1 MNIDINTKNTSE
13 ARTEEENAEI
23 LPEELENAP
32 PELSEEV
39 YKVLKEDLDAITKK
53 KSINPHEIQNGLRDI
68 NFHKEY
74 PDIYKIID
82 DMCLEYDL
90 QGKEMTSDQIL
101 NFITEK
107 MGDNKTRKGLN
118 NIFDSL
124 KDQKTGEITPEVLA
138 KIAAEVGDELSEA
151 DLKKI
156 LQTISG
162 PSPSININQDEF
174 YYIMTKKPED
184 AFKINMA
191 TKKSS

>member
-1 MNIDINTKNTSE
+1 MSAPIKFPKLDWSSKADESE
-13 ARTEEENAEI
+13 NSE
-23 LPEELENAP
+23 
-32 PELSEEV
+32 PELSDEV
-39 YKVLKEDLDAITKK
+39 YKVLKEDLDAITKQK
-53 KSINPHEIQNGLRDI
+53 DINPHEIQNGLRGI

-90 QGKEMTSDQIL
+90 QGKEMTSEQIL

-138 KIAAEVGDELSEA
+138 KIAAEVGDELNEQ

-162 PSPSININQDEF
+162 SSPSININQDEF

-191 TKKSS
+191 TKKSVK

>member
-1 MNIDINTKNTSE
+1 MSAPIKFPKLDWSSK
-13 ARTEEENAEI
+13 AD
-23 LPEELENAP
+23 ELENSE
-32 PELSEEV
+32 PELSDEV
-39 YKVLKEDLDAITKK
+39 YKVLKEDLDAITKQK
-53 KSINPHEIQNGLRDI
+53 AINPHEIQNGLRGI

-138 KIAAEVGDELSEA
+138 KIAAEVGDELNEQ

-191 TKKSS
+191 TKKTSN

>member
-1 MNIDINTKNTSE
+1 MSTTIKFPKLDWSSKADEI
-13 ARTEEENAEI
+13 ENAQ
-23 LPEELENAP
+23 

-53 KSINPHEIQNGLRDI
+53 KAINPHEIQNGLRGI

-82 DMCLEYDL
+82 DLCLEYDL
-90 QGKEMTSDQIL
+90 QGKEMTSEQIL
-101 NFITEK
+101 TYITEK

-124 KDQKTGEITPEVLA
+124 KDQKAGEITPEVLA
-138 KIAAEVGDELSEA
+138 KIAAEVGDELSEQ

-191 TKKSS
+191 TKKSSK

>member
-1 MNIDINTKNTSE
+1 MSAPIKFPKLDWSPK
-13 ARTEEENAEI
+13 AD
-23 LPEELENAP
+23 ELENSE
-32 PELSEEV
+32 PELSDEV
-39 YKVLKEDLDAITKK
+39 YKVLKEDLDAITKQK
-53 KSINPHEIQNGLRDI
+53 AINPHEIQNGLRGI

-138 KIAAEVGDELSEA
+138 KIAAEVGDELNEQ

-191 TKKSS
+191 TKKSVK

>member
-1 MNIDINTKNTSE
+1 MSAPIKFPKLDWSSK
-13 ARTEEENAEI
+13 AD
-23 LPEELENAP
+23 ELENSE
-32 PELSEEV
+32 PELSDEV
-39 YKVLKEDLDAITKK
+39 YKVLKEDLDAITKQK
-53 KSINPHEIQNGLRDI
+53 AINPHEIQNGLRGI

-138 KIAAEVGDELSEA
+138 KIAAEVGDELNEQ

-162 PSPSININQDEF
+162 PRPSININQDEF

-191 TKKSS
+191 TKKSVK

>member
-1 MNIDINTKNTSE
+1 MSAPIKFPKLDWSSK
-13 ARTEEENAEI
+13 AD
-23 LPEELENAP
+23 ELENSE
-32 PELSEEV
+32 PELSDEV
-39 YKVLKEDLDAITKK
+39 YKVLKEDLDAITKQK
-53 KSINPHEIQNGLRDI
+53 AINPHEIQNGLRGI

-124 KDQKTGEITPEVLA
+124 KDKKTGEITPEVLA
-138 KIAAEVGDELSEA
+138 KIAAEVGDELNEQ

-191 TKKSS
+191 TKKQ

>member
-1 MNIDINTKNTSE
+1 MSAPIKFPKLDWSSK
-13 ARTEEENAEI
+13 AD
-23 LPEELENAP
+23 ELENSE
-32 PELSEEV
+32 PELSDEV
-39 YKVLKEDLDAITKK
+39 YKVLKEDLDAITKQK
-53 KSINPHEIQNGLRDI
+53 AINPHEIQNGLRGI

-138 KIAAEVGDELSEA
+138 KIAAEVGDELSEQ

-191 TKKSS
+191 TKKSVK

>member
-1 MNIDINTKNTSE
+1 MISYKKMSTAIKFPKLDWSE
-13 ARTEEENAEI
+13 KADEFENS
-23 LPEELENAP
+23 P
-32 PELSEEV
+32 PEISEEV
-39 YKVLKEDLDAITKK
+39 YKALKEDLDAITKK
-53 KSINPHEIQNGLRDI
+53 KAINPHEIQKGLREI
-68 NFHKEY
+68 NFHKKL

-90 QGKEMTSDQIL
+90 QGKEMTSDEIL
-101 NFITEK
+101 SYITEK
-107 MGDNKTRKGLN
+107 LSDNRTRKGLN

-124 KDQKTGEITPEVLA
+124 KDQKVGEITPEVLA
-138 KIAAEVGDELSEA
+138 KIAAEVGDELTE
-151 DLKKI
+151 DDMKKI

-191 TKKSS
+191 TKKATK

>member
-1 MNIDINTKNTSE
+1 MSAPIKFPKLDWSSK
-13 ARTEEENAEI
+13 AD
-23 LPEELENAP
+23 ELENSEP
-32 PELSEEV
+32 DLSDEV
-39 YKVLKEDLDAITKK
+39 YKVLKEDLDAITKQK
-53 KSINPHEIQNGLRDI
+53 AINPHEIQNGLRGI

-138 KIAAEVGDELSEA
+138 KIAAEVGDELNEQ

-191 TKKSS
+191 TKKSVK